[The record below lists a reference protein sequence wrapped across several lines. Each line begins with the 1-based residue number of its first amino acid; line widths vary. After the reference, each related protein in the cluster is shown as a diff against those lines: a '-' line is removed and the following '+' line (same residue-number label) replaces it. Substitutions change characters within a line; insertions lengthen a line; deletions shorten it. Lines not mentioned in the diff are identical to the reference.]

1 MEKLENIVK
10 VSRKGQIIIPKEVR
24 EALGIRSGGKL
35 AVIVKDD
42 EIILRKVE
50 QLNISEV
57 GSKVSAVVEKE
68 NINVDILIGEAI
80 EWARKQK

>member
-1 MEKLENIVK
+1 MEKLEGIVK

-24 EALGIRSGGKL
+24 EALGIYTGKKL

-50 QLNISEV
+50 KIDISEI
-57 GSKVSAVVEKE
+57 GSRVSAIAERD
-68 NINVDILIGEAI
+68 NINVDELVEEAI
-80 EWARKQK
+80 KWAREQK